1 MSAPIDNCP
10 APCCTTPPSVNV
22 PGPAGNNAYTT
33 IAAPGFTLPAVSANV
48 TVPVTFSGWMVVGQF
63 LFCAG
68 PANFQVVSIGS
79 STSVVLKFLGLTGDL
94 SAGVAVA
101 AGVGLTPAAISLASQ
116 LPLLIAQGGTGA
128 ATKAAA
134 ALALGVG
141 QNPTSNYG
149 SGTTY
154 TFTATPALLDFGT
167 TDPITTIAAAGTYL
181 LMGRAAIQLSQ
192 VTYAAPHLITL
203 KLRRTNNT
211 AADITNATTSY
222 YVPIGTTYSQ
232 GQIVSLPAVL
242 YTATAGDVIQ
252 VWGSVQTLPDNAPTG
267 IVYASEAS
275 IIAVPLY
282 LT

>member
-68 PANFQVVSIGS
+68 PANFQVVRIDS

-94 SAGVAVA
+94 AAGVVVA

-149 SGTTY
+149 TGANY
-154 TFTATPALLDFGT
+154 TFTTTPALLDFGT

-181 LMGRAAIQLSQ
+181 LMGRAVIQFSG
-192 VTYAAPHLITL
+192 TTWDASRIITL

-211 AADITNATTSY
+211 AADISNATTSY
-222 YVPIGTTYSQ
+222 YTRTVAVAESW
-232 GQIVSLPAVL
+232 GQIVPLPAVL
-242 YTATAGDVIQ
+242 YTATAGDIIQ
-252 VWGSVQTLPDNAPTG
+252 LWGSVSALPTAGTLYT
-267 IVYASEAS
+267 SEAS